1 RLASRGRGYHDQR
14 LDRNGS
20 YRRNPQL
27 RHVRLDGLKPLQTPG
42 QCLTEPLQ
50 VAKHDV
56 RRQIWLSS
64 QLDADRD
71 PKSLATGESKDGTRS
86 RHLAYRTGQ
95 ILNFTPCG
103 QPQWRVGTRI
113 GDLQQV
119 AAEMLSGPLDDL
131 EGSRGRV
138 AELNPLDTLPCQLG
152 RLALLSAP
160 HHPGLQVRAQVG
172 QFVAT
177 AGHHH
182 KERQATGN
190 AQDERQKLT

>member
-1 RLASRGRGYHDQR
+1 DQR
-14 LDRNGS
+14 LDRTGS
-20 YRRNPQL
+20 YRRNPRL

-64 QLDADRD
+64 QFDADRD

-103 QPQWRVGTRI
+103 QPQWRVGTRT

-119 AAEMLSGPLDDL
+119 
-131 EGSRGRV
+131 V
-138 AELNPLDTLPCQLG
+138 AESQSSIRWMPSHVNLAAWRSCRPRIIRACKSPR
-152 RLALLSAP
+152 RLVSSSRRLVTTTRNARQPEMPKTSARNS
-160 HHPGLQVRAQVG
+160 LRRATPRS
-172 QFVAT
+172 T
-177 AGHHH
+177 APQR
-182 KERQATGN
+182 KPE
-190 AQDERQKLT
+190 KL